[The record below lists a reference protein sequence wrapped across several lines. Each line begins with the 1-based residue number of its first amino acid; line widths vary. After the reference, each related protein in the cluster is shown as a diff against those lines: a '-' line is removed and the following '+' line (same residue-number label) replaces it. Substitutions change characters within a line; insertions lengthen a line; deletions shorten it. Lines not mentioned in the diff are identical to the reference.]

1 MIEIRTGN
9 MGNDLD
15 IFHNGRRIARTDVF
29 RRRRAFYIV
38 DDSSENNG
46 VAIDAKDA
54 TPRKLQREPYFVLS
68 LLWACGVE
76 MPAGTEVAFIG

>member
-1 MIEIRTGN
+1 MITIRTGS

-38 DDSSENNG
+38 DDASENNG

-68 LLWACGVE
+68 LLSACGIE
-76 MPAGTEVAFIG
+76 MPQDIAVVFAG

>member
-15 IFHNGRRIARTDVF
+15 IFYNGRRIARTDVF

-38 DDSSENNG
+38 DDASENNG

-54 TPRKLQREPYFVLS
+54 TPRKLQREPYLVLG
-68 LLWACGVE
+68 LLCACGVD
-76 MPAGTEVAFIG
+76 MPAGTKVAFIG